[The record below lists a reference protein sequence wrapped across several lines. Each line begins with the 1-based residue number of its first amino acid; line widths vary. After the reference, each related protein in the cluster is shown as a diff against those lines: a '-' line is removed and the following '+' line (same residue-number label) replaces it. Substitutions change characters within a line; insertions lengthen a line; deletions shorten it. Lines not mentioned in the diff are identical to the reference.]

1 MYFENVIISKACR
14 VTQYFPEIN
23 KKLAEKLVII
33 IFFASEYASY
43 VKRLWFIHYEYSQII
58 AKMKIKWN

>member
-43 VKRLWFIHYEYSQII
+43 VKRL
-58 AKMKIKWN
+58 